1 MLLSEG
7 FAALHLRFADR
18 VSRLAGI
25 ELTDALRH
33 WTPAGRQAAA
43 AWAEVGFAPDARW
56 LWRAYQSGPIA
67 RTRPTFGCFYQTPT
81 GDRRVVR
88 LHFAN
93 VEGPGVL
100 ARDRLPI
107 RRREL
112 ARMLADARATGP
124 LPDLLRGGSWLYHLA
139 PYRTLFPPSFLAS
152 AVPADSRNHLNSRSP
167 VSFSGETA
175 GFTSRGSRRSF
186 RPLSGRPLRPSWWPR
201 SRWPGSTC
209 SGRSMMSSP
218 GYRVSRSHRFSGA
231 SVLEAEKQFRRV
243 NGYRDL
249 QLLRLALQATTKPPS
264 SALVATVA

>member
-18 VSRLAGI
+18 VSRLVGI

-43 AWAEVGFAPDARW
+43 AWAEVGSAPDAQW

-81 GDRRVVR
+81 ADVRVLR

-100 ARDRLPI
+100 ARDRLPL

-112 ARMLADARATGP
+112 ARMLADARSSGP

-152 AVPADSRNHLNSRSP
+152 AVPADSRNHLNSGSLWGQ
-167 VSFSGETA
+167 FL
-175 GFTSRGSRRSF
+175 RGDGG
-186 RPLSGRPLRPSWWPR
+186 LYEPR
-201 SRWPGSTC
+201 VWAF
-209 SGRSMMSSP
+209 
-218 GYRVSRSHRFSGA
+218 VQA
-231 SVLEAEKQFRRV
+231 LER
-243 NGYRDL
+243 
-249 QLLRLALQATTKPPS
+249 ATTPDE
-264 SALVATVA
+264 LVAAFPLARLDLLGSIDDVLAWLQS